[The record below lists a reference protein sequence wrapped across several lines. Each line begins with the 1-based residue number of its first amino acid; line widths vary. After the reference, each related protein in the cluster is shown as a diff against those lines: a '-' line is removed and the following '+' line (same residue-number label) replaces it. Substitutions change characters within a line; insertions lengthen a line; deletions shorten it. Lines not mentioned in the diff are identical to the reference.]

1 MFEHTPDMKFIH
13 SFAACITAQILAVSA
28 LAEPVISEFMASND
42 AILLDGDGVFSD
54 WIEIHNPDPDDA
66 DLSGW
71 ALRDAGNAWLFPER
85 TIVPAG
91 GYLVVF
97 ASGQEVENYTD
108 AAGNLHTTFKLD
120 ATGEPLALLRPDGGI
135 AFEYSDV
142 PGQHEDVGYGLVT
155 GQRQLVTPDSPA
167 RYRLTDAPLAED
179 WKQAGFDD
187 SGWRSGSAAIGYKT
201 TPGPVLGGGS
211 GFHTAYMIES
221 GISGNQDYGG
231 SLGMDFDVLEA
242 IRVTDLGVFDSGTN
256 GLSRTIV
263 AQIWIRNG
271 NSGVL
276 LKQQVFTAGDP
287 GTLEGG
293 SRFKELA
300 TALILE
306 PGNYTMVAYG
316 YGVGEPNGN
325 NGVGALD
332 GLDIDPGGGLLQF
345 VGGSRYGAAGSFPG
359 SPDRGPANRYAAGSF
374 KYSPHAA
381 NDIITDVEGVM
392 FDSSPGI
399 LLRVPFAA
407 VDPGD
412 IDFLQLEIG
421 FDDGFVACVNGVEI
435 ARRNAPALLAHN
447 SAATAPGNGTII
459 VPAILPPGTL
469 LPAGNVLAIHGLNIT
484 ADSDDFLISPTLLGI
499 SSNVDSSRYFS
510 RPTPGLP
517 NDPDG
522 ILGFVADTQ
531 VSVDRGFF
539 ETPFELAI
547 TTTTEGAAIRYTTD
561 GSLPTETHG
570 TLYTLPLTIGT
581 TTVLRAVAF
590 REEFGSTNVD
600 TQSYLF
606 LDDVAVPNASP
617 PGYPGNWGGV
627 VADYALDTNSADYAR
642 AAGNAGFS
650 PAQARAAIVES
661 LRAIPSI
668 SIVTDRDNLF
678 DAATGIYPN
687 PSGRGRQWERP
698 VSVEIIG
705 ADGSG
710 RYQGN
715 AGLRIMGYT
724 SRNLNT
730 TTKLNMRL
738 LFKKQ
743 YGEGRMQYPLLGPQG
758 PDEFNTFALRGN
770 IRDAWVTEYYGFGK
784 ATYIG
789 DEWAKRTQF
798 AMGQPASRGTFAHV
812 YLNGIYWG
820 LYNPSE
826 RPDDVFAAHYIG
838 GEASEYDVVKF
849 CCPDRSIAG
858 SIDVWDDLLTAA
870 RFGLGGDAAYQRIQG
885 NDPDG
890 TPNPALPVLLDVD
903 NLIDYVING
912 QYHAQADWPGNYYV
926 SRDRVEG
933 RSGGF
938 KFFTWD
944 NDIALGGADP
954 NVGNK
959 VQTSA
964 GHNWWTESPGEVEIA
979 IRANAEYRMRFADRV
994 YKHYHHG
1001 GALTVDNNIARWQ
1014 NLAALVRP
1022 ALFAESARWGDARG
1036 SALRTVQDHW
1046 DVQDRAMVNTYFPNR
1061 QAVVFSQMRAHNLYP
1076 DLDAPEF
1083 NRHGGHVPP
1092 GFTLRFSADATVYY
1106 TTDGSDPRLYGGALS
1121 PAASS
1126 ASTGLAAVSL
1136 LQTGAVVRALVP
1148 RDGLEGDSWS
1158 EPDFDD
1164 SAWLSGTTG
1173 VGYDVGVDFEDEIS
1187 LDLIDTMR
1195 NVHPGVYLRIPF
1207 GGANA
1212 ADFQDLSLRMKY
1224 DDGFV
1229 AYLNGVR
1236 IAARNAPDVSAWDS
1250 QAIGFHA
1257 DQQALVFEDI
1267 DITSHR
1273 NLLSSTGNVL
1283 AIHGLNL
1290 GAGSSDFLIVP
1301 EIRGQS
1307 LGAGDAVMLDTSTR
1321 VRMRAFDGS
1330 EWSALNEATFIVGAA
1345 ADATRLV
1352 ISEIMYH
1359 PAGSDT
1365 AGEFIEVMNISAGE
1379 GLDLTGVNFT
1389 DGIEFSFPLGFILGP
1404 GERAVAVADPAA
1416 FATAHPAVRVA
1427 GSYSGALDNGGERV
1441 ALADSSGSVFL
1452 AFDYDDRLPWPE
1464 SPDGGGPSLVLISP
1478 ERAPDHSLA
1487 ANWRASTSAGGNP
1500 GASDAVPF
1508 AGGNLIS
1515 YALASLPRLIVS
1527 ATGEP
1532 QLIIHR
1538 NLAADAA
1545 DISLEV
1551 SGDLKS
1557 WLPAT
1562 ANPVSENDLADGT
1575 LEHIY
1580 GFDPPLQEN
1589 GRQWFV
1595 RVVVMSGR

>member
-1 MFEHTPDMKFIH
+1 MNFSFP
-13 SFAACITAQILAVSA
+13 FAAGLASLVMVVSA
-28 LAEPVISEFMASND
+28 AAEPVISEFMASND
-42 AILLDGDGVFSD
+42 ATLPDGDGVFSD

-66 DLSGW
+66 DLAGW
-71 ALRDAGNAWLFPER
+71 ALRDEGNTWFFPEG

-91 GYLVVF
+91 GYLMVF

-108 AAGNLHTTFKLD
+108 AGGHLHTTFKLD
-120 ATGEPLALLRPDGGI
+120 ADGEPLALLRADGGT
-135 AFEYSDV
+135 AFEYTDV
-142 PGQHEDVGYGLVT
+142 PGQYEDVGYGLVT

-167 RYRLTDAPLAED
+167 RHRVAAAPLDEE
-179 WKQAGFDD
+179 WKQTGFDD
-187 SGWRSGSAAIGYKT
+187 SGWKSGSAAIGYKI
-201 TPGPVLGGGS
+201 TPGPVLGGGP
-211 GFHTAYMIES
+211 GFYTAYMVES
-221 GISGNQDYGG
+221 GTSGNQNYSG
-231 SLGMDFDVLEA
+231 SLGMDFDVLEP
-242 IRVTDLGVFDSGTN
+242 IRVTDLGVFDSAAN

-263 AQIWIRNG
+263 AQLWRRNG

-276 LKQQVFTAGDP
+276 LKRQVFTAGDP
-287 GTLEGG
+287 GILEGG

-300 TALILE
+300 DALVLE

-316 YGVGEPNGN
+316 YGAGEPNGN
-325 NGVGALD
+325 YGVGVID
-332 GLDIDPGGGLLQF
+332 GMDIDPGGGLLQF

-359 SPDRGPANRYAAGSF
+359 SPDGGPANRYAAGTF
-374 KYSPHAA
+374 KYSPNIS
-381 NDIITDVEGVM
+381 NDILTDVEEMM

-399 LLRVPFAA
+399 QLRVPFDVA
-407 VDPGD
+407 DPGD
-412 IDFLQLEIG
+412 IDFLQLKIG
-421 FDDGFVACVNGVEI
+421 FDDGFVACVNGIEV
-435 ARRNAPALLAHN
+435 ARRNAPALLAHD
-447 SAATAPGNGTII
+447 SAATAQGNGII
-459 VPAILPPGTL
+459 TLPVFLPPGTL
-469 LPAGNVLAIHGLNIT
+469 LAAGNVLAIHGLNVT
-484 ADSDDFLISPTLLGI
+484 ADSDDFLVSPTLLGI
-499 SSNVDSSRYFS
+499 SNNVDSARYFS

-517 NDPDG
+517 NNPDG

-531 VSVDRGFF
+531 FSVDRGFF
-539 ETPFELAI
+539 QTPFELAI
-547 TTTTEGAAIRYTTD
+547 TTTTEDAAIRYTTD

-570 TLYTLPLTIGT
+570 TLYTLPLTIST

-590 REEFGSTNVD
+590 KEGFGSTNVD

-606 LDDVAVPNASP
+606 LDDVAVQGARP
-617 PGYPGNWGGV
+617 PGYPGTWGGV
-627 VADYALDTNSADYAR
+627 VADYAFDTNSADYAR
-642 AAGNAGFS
+642 AAGNAAFTS
-650 PAQARAAIVES
+650 AQARAAISES
-661 LRAIPSI
+661 LRAVPTI
-668 SIVTDRDNLF
+668 SIVTDRDHLF

-698 VSVEIIG
+698 VSVEIFG
-705 ADGSG
+705 GGGSG
-710 RYQGN
+710 SYQGN

-730 TTKLNMRL
+730 TPKLNMRL

-743 YGEGRMQYPLLGPQG
+743 YGEGRMKYPLLGREG
-758 PDEFNTFALRGN
+758 PEEFNTFALRGN

-812 YLNGIYWG
+812 YLNGLYWG

-838 GEASEYDVVKF
+838 GEAFEYDVVKF

-858 SIDVWDDLLTAA
+858 SIDAWDDLLAAA
-870 RFGLGGDAAYQRIQG
+870 RSGLGGDAAYQRIQG
-885 NDPDG
+885 NNADG
-890 TPNPALPVLLDVD
+890 TPNPEFPVLLDVD

-912 QYHAQADWPGNYYV
+912 QYHAQVDWPGNYYV

-933 RSGGF
+933 RTGGF

-944 NDIALGGADP
+944 NDIALGGASP

-959 VQTSA
+959 VQVSV
-964 GHNWWTESPGEVEIA
+964 GHNWWTESPGEIEIA

-994 YKHYHHG
+994 YMHYHHG
-1001 GALTVDNNIARWQ
+1001 GALTVANNIARWQ
-1014 NLAALVRP
+1014 KLAALVRP

-1076 DLDAPEF
+1076 ALDAPEF
-1083 NRHGGHVPP
+1083 NQHGGHVSP
-1092 GFTLRFSADATVYY
+1092 GFSLRFSADATVYY
-1106 TTDGSDPRLYGGALS
+1106 TTDGSDPRLRGGGLS
-1121 PAASS
+1121 PVASR
-1126 ASTGLAAVSL
+1126 ASTDLAPVSL
-1136 LQTGAVVRALVP
+1136 LRTGAVVRALVP
-1148 RDGLEGDSWS
+1148 RDGSEGDSWS
-1158 EPDFDD
+1158 EADFDD

-1173 VGYDVGVDFEDEIS
+1173 VGYEAGVGFADEIS
-1187 LDLIDTMR
+1187 LDLVDAMR

-1212 ADFQDLSLRMKY
+1212 ADFQNLSLRMKY

-1236 IAARNAPDVSAWDS
+1236 IAARNAPGLAVWDS
-1250 QAIGFHA
+1250 QATGSHS
-1257 DQQALVFEDI
+1257 DRQALVFEDI
-1267 DITSHR
+1267 DITTHR

-1301 EIRGQS
+1301 EIIGQS
-1307 LGAGDAVMLDTSTR
+1307 LGGGDALKINSSTR

-1345 ADATRLV
+1345 PDAGSLAV
-1352 ISEIMYH
+1352 SEIMYH
-1359 PAGSDT
+1359 PADSDT
-1365 AGEFIEVMNISAGE
+1365 AGEFIEVMNITAGE
-1379 GLDLTGVNFT
+1379 DLDLTGVNFT
-1389 DGIEFSFPLGFILGP
+1389 DGIGFSFPLGFILGP
-1404 GERAVAVADPAA
+1404 GERAVVAADPVA
-1416 FATAHPAVRVA
+1416 FATVHPGVRVA

-1464 SPDGGGPSLVLISP
+1464 SPDGVGPSLVLVSP

-1515 YALASLPRLIVS
+1515 YALASPPRLVVS
-1527 ATGEP
+1527 ATGEL
-1532 QLIIHR
+1532 QLSIHR
-1538 NLAADAA
+1538 NLGADAV
-1545 DISLEV
+1545 DISIEV
-1551 SGDLKS
+1551 SGDLAS
-1557 WLPAT
+1557 WLPLA
-1562 ANPVSENDLADGT
+1562 ANPVRERDLADNAI
-1575 LEHIY
+1575 ERIY
-1580 GFDPPLQEN
+1580 GFDLPLEEN

-1595 RVVVMSGR
+1595 RVVVSER